1 MIYLL
6 IIWLV
11 KRCRTA
17 ERAVRRSP
25 ARKMASLLLILLY
38 FSGGLPGQKP
48 AAVYDVIHNGE
59 VKGTLVLNREADS
72 GRLHIKIVTH
82 VSTRILFRIAVKS
95 IEEAVFE
102 KGSLIYS
109 SLYREVNGEEKVNQQ
124 LQLSGASYRL
134 IGKETIADLPVFPIR
149 FCILLLYCQEPV
161 NIKQVYSDNYNQY
174 LEIKKAG
181 QNKYQVIFPNGNS
194 NYYCYKNG
202 ICTQVEIDQFYHLE
216 FRLQQ

>member
-1 MIYLL
+1 MISLVIL
-6 IIWLV
+6 WLV
-11 KRCRTA
+11 KRYRST
-17 ERAVRRSP
+17 EKAVRQSP
-25 ARKMASLLLILLY
+25 LRKVAGLLLILLC
-38 FSGGLPGQKP
+38 FSCGLLSQKQ

-59 VKGTLVLNREADS
+59 IKGTLVLNREADS

-102 KGSLIYS
+102 KGNLIYS

-124 LQLSGASYRL
+124 LQLSGGSYRL
-134 IGKETIADLPVFPIR
+134 ISKETIADLPVFPIR
-149 FCILLLYCQEPV
+149 FCVLLLYCQEPV
-161 NIKQVYSDNYNQY
+161 NIKQVYSDNYHQY

-194 NYYCYKNG
+194 NYYCYENG
-202 ICTQVEIDQFYHLE
+202 ICTRVEVDQFYQLE
-216 FRLQQ
+216 FRLQ

>member
-1 MIYLL
+1 MISLVIL
-6 IIWLV
+6 WLV
-11 KRCRTA
+11 KRYRST
-17 ERAVRRSP
+17 EKAVRQSSL
-25 ARKMASLLLILLY
+25 RKVAGLLLILLC
-38 FSGGLPGQKP
+38 FSCGLLSQKQ

-59 VKGTLVLNREADS
+59 IKGTLVLNREADS

-102 KGSLIYS
+102 KGNLIYS

-124 LQLSGASYRL
+124 LQLSGGSYRL
-134 IGKETIADLPVFPIR
+134 ISKETIADLPVFPIR
-149 FCILLLYCQEPV
+149 FCVLLLYCQEPV
-161 NIKQVYSDNYNQY
+161 NIKQVYSDNYHQY

-194 NYYCYKNG
+194 NYYCYENG
-202 ICTQVEIDQFYHLE
+202 ICTRVEVDQFYQLE
-216 FRLQQ
+216 FRLQ